1 MGKRIRAQK
10 LGTSKK
16 RQTPSHRFKGKV
28 EHHALKKSKEGKVKG
43 KIMDII
49 HDPGRNAPMAKVK
62 FEDGTFVNMLASVDL
77 KVGQEVSFG
86 KDAEAEIGNSLDISQ
101 IPEGTAVYNIEN
113 IPGDGG
119 KFARSAGNFGRVI
132 SHDAEGTIVQLPS
145 GAFKTLD
152 RKCRA
157 NVGIVAGGGFNEK
170 PFVKAGNKWHNKK
183 KRGRIYPRVSGVAM
197 NTVDHPFGGGGHQH
211 IGKPKSVKR
220 GTSPGRKVG
229 SISPKRTGK
238 K

>member
-10 LGTSKK
+10 LGSSKK
-16 RQTPSHRFKGKV
+16 RQSPSHRFKGEVK
-28 EHHALKKSKEGKVKG
+28 HQSLKKSSEGKVKG
-43 KIMDII
+43 EVVDILQ
-49 HDPGRNAPMAKVK
+49 DPGRNAPMAKVK
-62 FEDGTFVNMLASVDL
+62 FENGTFVNMIASVDL

-86 KDAEAEIGNSLDISQ
+86 ENAEAEIGNSLNLSQ

-113 IPGDGG
+113 RPGDGG
-119 KFARSAGNFGRVI
+119 KFARSAGNFGRVM
-132 SHDAEGTIVQLPS
+132 SHDSEGTVVQLPS
-145 GAFKTLD
+145 GAFKTLNHN
-152 RKCRA
+152 CRA

-170 PFVKAGNKWHNKK
+170 PFIKAGNKWFKTK
-183 KRGRIYPRVSGVAM
+183 KRGKVYPRVSGVAM

-220 GTSPGRKVG
+220 GTSPGRNVG